1 MGFLSALKSI
11 GEIVTKPIELLT
23 DWGREPLKGREHSRN
38 MERETNNLH
47 ANANAKVE
55 KEKLELEAK
64 LKRQKQELQNNFNIN
79 LEQEKNKT
87 LQLLS
92 DLKIQESES
101 ETNLSIKKETEVH
114 RIISEIDE
122 LQKDKDFQRMK
133 LVSESIMKYQAE
145 LTKLNVNAINAI
157 GNMQLD
163 LREKAQDLVYSKT
176 VRYKE
181 LQDKAIDEAGD
192 DLEKILL
199 KFPDNERAQ
208 DIMIKAV
215 DKRLSN
221 IIDTAQ
227 NFLLELNEDIKLLN
241 KSINSLAEG
250 GQMFIEKHL
259 DNFHQI
265 PNNSNRKMIENK
277 DDIIDV

>member
-1 MGFLSALKSI
+1 MRFFDALKSI
-11 GEIVTKPIELLT
+11 GSIITKPIELLT

-38 MERETNNLH
+38 MERETNSIYV
-47 ANANAKVE
+47 NAQIE
-55 KEKLELEAK
+55 KERLALEAK
-64 LKRQKQELQNNFNIN
+64 LKRQEQELQNNFNIN

-87 LQLLS
+87 LKLLS
-92 DLKIQESES
+92 ELKIKEQES
-101 ETNLSIKKETEVH
+101 ETNLAIKKQTEVH
-114 RIISEIDE
+114 KIISEIDE

-133 LVSESIMKYQAE
+133 LVSESIMKYQEE

-157 GNMQLD
+157 GHMQLE
-163 LREKAQDLVYSKT
+163 LREKAQDLVYNKT
-176 VRYKE
+176 VKYKE
-181 LQDKAIDEAGD
+181 LQDKAIKEAGE

-199 KFPDNERAQ
+199 KFPDNERVQ

-250 GQMFIEKHL
+250 GQKFIEKHL

-265 PNNSNRKMIENK
+265 PNNSNYKMIENK
-277 DDIIDV
+277 DNIIDV

>member
-1 MGFLSALKSI
+1 MGFLSVLKSL
-11 GEIVTKPIELLT
+11 ESIVTKPVELLA
-23 DWGREPLKGREHSRN
+23 DWGREPLRGREHSRS
-38 MERETNNLH
+38 MERETNSLH
-47 ANANAKVE
+47 ANAKIE
-55 KEKLELEAK
+55 QDKLELESK
-64 LKRQKQELQNNFNIN
+64 LKIE
-79 LEQEKNKT
+79 EQEA
-87 LQLLS
+87 
-92 DLKIQESES
+92 EA
-101 ETNLSIKKETEVH
+101 NLAIKKETEVH

-157 GNMQLD
+157 GHMQLE

-181 LQDKAIDEAGD
+181 LQDKAIEEAGE

-199 KFPDNERAQ
+199 QFPDNERAQ

-241 KSINSLAEG
+241 KSINALAEG
-250 GQMFIEKHL
+250 GQKFIEKHL
-259 DNFHQI
+259 DNFHQL
-265 PNNSNRKMIENK
+265 PNKSDYKMIEKK
-277 DDIIDV
+277 DDDVIDI

>member
-11 GEIVTKPIELLT
+11 GNIVTKPIELLT
-23 DWGREPLKGREHSRN
+23 DWGREPLKGREHSRS
-38 MERETNNLH
+38 MERETNSI
-47 ANANAKVE
+47 NANAKIE
-55 KEKLELEAK
+55 RDKLELESK
-64 LKRQKQELQNNFNIN
+64 LR
-79 LEQEKNKT
+79 
-87 LQLLS
+87 
-92 DLKIQESES
+92 IQEQES
-101 ETNLSIKKETEVH
+101 ETNLAIRKETEVH
-114 RIISEIDE
+114 RVISEIDE

-133 LVSESIMKYQAE
+133 LVSESIMKYQEE

-157 GNMQLD
+157 GNMQLE

-181 LQDKAIDEAGD
+181 LQDKAIEEAGE

-250 GQMFIEKHL
+250 GQKFIEKHL

-265 PNNSNRKMIENK
+265 PNNSNHKMIENK